1 MEKKDGTLFLEE
13 IKEKL
18 SRRIAELSR
27 TLKEGEND
35 IAGMQE
41 YYWDNYTEMDEY
53 GYENYDNQQALL
65 RQASANLENE
75 KLIHRFRSMQDSPFF
90 GRVDFLFEGE
100 EEAETFY
107 IGIGNFAEKAGS
119 IPLPE
124 VFPLSKERVLKSN
137 GAS

>member
-41 YYWDNYTEMDEY
+41 YYWDN
-53 GYENYDNQQALL
+53 
-65 RQASANLENE
+65 
-75 KLIHRFRSMQDSPFF
+75 
-90 GRVDFLFEGE
+90 
-100 EEAETFY
+100 
-107 IGIGNFAEKAGS
+107 
-119 IPLPE
+119 
-124 VFPLSKERVLKSN
+124 
-137 GAS
+137 